1 MALAQPKKAWWYALV
16 CTVASVLGGIV
27 GYFIGYLLY
36 DTVGAWLIKL
46 YGYGDKIETLRAFY
60 GQWGW
65 AFILIK
71 GLTPIPFKLVTIASG
86 LLGYNLPLFILLAA
100 ITRGAR
106 FFLVAAALNA
116 WGDKLRPLI
125 EKHFPLFIFGVLAL
139 AVVGILVA
147 AKVL

>member
-1 MALAQPKKAWWYALV
+1 
-16 CTVASVLGGIV
+16 
-27 GYFIGYLLY
+27 
-36 DTVGAWLIKL
+36 
-46 YGYGDKIETLRAFY
+46 
-60 GQWGW
+60 
-65 AFILIK
+65 
-71 GLTPIPFKLVTIASG
+71 

-139 AVVGILVA
+139 AVVGIFVA